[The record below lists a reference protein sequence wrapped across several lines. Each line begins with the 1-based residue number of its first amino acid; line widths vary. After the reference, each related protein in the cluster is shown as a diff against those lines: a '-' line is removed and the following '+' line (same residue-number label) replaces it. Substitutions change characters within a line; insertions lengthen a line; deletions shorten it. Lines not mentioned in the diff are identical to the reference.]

1 MSTLRP
7 TLFVALFLAV
17 SCAAPTP
24 REPLPLG
31 TLVILDKTDADALW
45 FDLDGAQELRRAPTG
60 TGPHEVACRGE
71 LAVVCDYGEQV
82 PGSTLTVLDTRDGR
96 LVRKIELGHKRPHGI
111 EWLDERHV
119 LVTSETSEAVLKVDV
134 LAGEVAAVL
143 PTGAKLSHMLC
154 LAPDRSRVY
163 TTNMGSD
170 TASVIDL
177 ATGALLA
184 QVPTGKGPEALDV
197 SPDGKFLWVG
207 DRAADTLTV
216 IDTEKLERVATL
228 PCAKFPIR
236 LKFTRDG
243 RHVLVS
249 CAQSGDL
256 AIFDARSRRELRR
269 IPMELTPT
277 DRAAEN
283 LLGHELAQSPVPI
296 GIFVH
301 PTEPVAWIANTNADL
316 VTELSLDS
324 WTVTR
329 RIPTG
334 RQPDGLGHV
343 PAR

>member
-1 MSTLRP
+1 MSHLRSS
-7 TLFVALFLAV
+7 LFVALFLAV
-17 SCAAPTP
+17 SCAAPAP
-24 REPLPLG
+24 RKPQPLG
-31 TLVILDKTDADALW
+31 TLVVLDKSDADALW
-45 FDLDGAQELRRAPTG
+45 FDLDGAKELRRTPTG

-71 LAVVCDYGEQV
+71 LGVVCDYGEQV
-82 PGSTLTVLDTRDGR
+82 PGSTLTVFDTTDGR
-96 LVRKIELGHKRPHGI
+96 LVRKIELGHQRPHGI

-119 LVTSETSEAVLKVDV
+119 LVTSETSAAVLKVDV
-134 LAGEVAAVL
+134 LSGEVAAVL

-154 LAPDRSRVY
+154 VAPDRSRVY

-184 QVPTGKGPEALDV
+184 QVPTGKGPEALDI

-207 DRAADTLTV
+207 DRSADTLTV

-256 AIFDARSRRELRR
+256 AVFDARSRREQRR
-269 IPMELTPT
+269 VPMELTPT
-277 DRAAEN
+277 ERASTAWAGTNFE
-283 LLGHELAQSPVPI
+283 QSPMPI
-296 GIFVH
+296 GILVH

-316 VTELSLDS
+316 VTELSLDT

-329 RIPTG
+329 RFPTG